1 MICHLFHLSEVEVT
15 GGAVAM
21 ESGQVLVSGLLPVVQ
36 TQRTVVPVQ
45 GLSVLL
51 LLTVIIIHHDNHQAN
66 ANL

>member
-21 ESGQVLVSGLLPVVQ
+21 ETGQVLVSGLLPVVQ

-51 LLTVIIIHHDNHQAN
+51 LLT
-66 ANL
+66 